1 MIIKLKQLLLENEER
16 KLHVVSKNE
25 FVSVACADPM
35 SVAEISNMGDLW
47 YVNRVKVGNPHDPS
61 TKGKGIGSLILR
73 RALAEILKRNPQ
85 AKIIVE
91 PGGYSNRI
99 EDQRNFYAKNGFV
112 EIPGKEGVM
121 IFKNQ
126 QMVKEGGLLRWDT
139 PKGSNEPSE
148 VINVLHDVAG
158 EFLRRKKEFTDYIE
172 FYKDKFRQLGDC
184 YVIHTRKHGDLVY
197 SSITG
202 QWYSNL
208 VGLEQ
213 KIPLSSNIIKNI
225 IKHWAEK
232 ATPKFK

>member
-1 MIIKLKQLLLENEER
+1 
-16 KLHVVSKNE
+16 
-25 FVSVACADPM
+25 M

-73 RALAEILKRNPQ
+73 RAVAEILKRNPQ

-99 EDQRNFYAKNGFV
+99 EDQKNFYAKNGFV
-112 EIPGKEGVM
+112 EIPGEEGVM

-126 QMVKEGGLLRWDT
+126 RMVKESEDDT
-139 PKGSNEPSE
+139 IGWTTKMGRDEPEE
-148 VINVLHDVAG
+148 VINVLHNIAG

-184 YVIHTRKHGDLVY
+184 YVIHTRRHGDIVY
-197 SSITG
+197 SQKTG
-202 QWYSNL
+202 QWYSTL
-208 VGLEQ
+208 IGWEQ
-213 KIPLSSNIIKNI
+213 KAPLNPNIIKGI